1 MLKTLIVGACATLI
15 AGGAFAAAHTAAPAA
30 LILMVISLW
39 RALRED
45 QKEEEQRERELRRRM
60 RNIVTR

>member
-1 MLKTLIVGACATLI
+1 
-15 AGGAFAAAHTAAPAA
+15 
-30 LILMVISLW
+30 MVISLW